1 MNNQLLWD
9 LRERSGCGYSICKDA
24 IEYCRKHSNC
34 SPLAYLIVNYN
45 GVKYGNIDKAIV
57 EETKRLLIN
66 PPAYADGTKICEVL
80 NNGMA
85 R

>member
-1 MNNQLLWD
+1 V
-9 LRERSGCGYSICKDA
+9 DA
-24 IEYCRKHSNC
+24 DIQFVKMRLNIAKHSDC